1 MRLAGFLFL
10 FILVLYLIVL
20 PALGYNGEIG
30 DPDAEL
36 QKINDHP
43 KKFQISIGLSL
54 IHNVIVITLTIMLFI
69 VFSPYNIILGIVWT
83 IFRIGEGLILSYN
96 DKNYGGLLNIAR
108 KYSDTSGSEKS
119 SLSDLV
125 STFTKT
131 RSSRFAF
138 AMICWS
144 IGTLA
149 FSILLVT
156 YEVVPPFIGW
166 LGLVASIS
174 IGFEN
179 GITFAKPNLKDSKVA
194 KILLLIGGLVAIVFE
209 VLIGIWL
216 LFF

>member
-1 MRLAGFLFL
+1 MRLSGFLFL
-10 FILVLYLIVL
+10 FILVLYMILL
-20 PALGYNGEIG
+20 PVLGYKGEIG

-43 KKFQISIGLSL
+43 KKFQISIGLSI

-69 VFSPYNIILGIVWT
+69 VFGPPYNIILGIVLI
-83 IFRIGEGLILSYN
+83 IFRIGEGLILIYN
-96 DKNYGGLLNIAR
+96 DKNYEGLLNIAR
-108 KYSDTSGSEKS
+108 KYSGTSGTEKT

-125 STFTKT
+125 RSFTKT

-144 IGTLA
+144 IGSLA

-156 YEVVPPFIGW
+156 YAVVPLFIGW
-166 LGLVASIS
+166 LGIVASIS
-174 IGFEN
+174 VGFAN
-179 GITFAKPNLKDSKVA
+179 GAKLMKHNIMVLMV
-194 KILLLIGGLVAIVFE
+194 IGGLVAILFE
-209 VLIGIWL
+209 VLIGVWL

>member
-1 MRLAGFLFL
+1 M
-10 FILVLYLIVL
+10 ILL
-20 PALGYNGEIG
+20 PVLGYKGEIG

-43 KKFQISIGLSL
+43 KKFQISIGLSI

-69 VFSPYNIILGIVWT
+69 VFGPPYNIILGIVLI
-83 IFRIGEGLILSYN
+83 IFRIGEGLILIYN
-96 DKNYGGLLNIAR
+96 DKNYEGLLNIAR
-108 KYSDTSGSEKS
+108 KYSGTSGTEKT

-125 STFTKT
+125 RSFTKT

-144 IGTLA
+144 IGSLA

-156 YEVVPPFIGW
+156 YAVVPLFIGW
-166 LGLVASIS
+166 LGIVASIS
-174 IGFEN
+174 VGFAN
-179 GITFAKPNLKDSKVA
+179 GAKLMKHNIMVLMV
-194 KILLLIGGLVAIVFE
+194 IGGLVAILFE
-209 VLIGIWL
+209 VLIGVWL